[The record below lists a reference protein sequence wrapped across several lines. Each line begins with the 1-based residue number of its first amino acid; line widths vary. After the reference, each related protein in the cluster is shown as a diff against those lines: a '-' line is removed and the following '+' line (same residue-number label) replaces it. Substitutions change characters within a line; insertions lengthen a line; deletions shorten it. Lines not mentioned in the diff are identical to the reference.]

1 MASTKLEDVLGYLHE
16 KLTEELETTVIWGP
30 PVGDDQPAKLVS
42 VGFGPDGE
50 SGDSNREWRFIGNQ
64 ELDETITV
72 EIAAQAI
79 SVGATSMKT
88 PYTASR
94 ELAAEVENV
103 IREDITLGDNVF
115 KGNTK
120 LSRWRGRYFRADKA
134 PGHRFFLTLTGTARI

>member
-1 MASTKLEDVLGYLHE
+1 MASTKLEDIIEYLHE
-16 KLTEELETTVIWGP
+16 TLTEELEATVIWGP
-30 PVGDDQPAKLVS
+30 PVGDDQPGKLVS

-50 SGDSNREWRFIGNQ
+50 SGDSTREWRFIGNQ
-64 ELDETITV
+64 ELDEAFTV

-88 PYTASR
+88 PYTTSR
-94 ELAAEVENV
+94 ELAAEVEDA
-103 IREDITLGDNVF
+103 IREDITLDGNVF
-115 KGNTK
+115 DTH